1 MPLCRFSSDPARRI
15 HRPEDRSLLGTM
27 VLHSK
32 AMVVTHEIQAE
43 RVLPAIRAPAV
54 HSAMFGIFTL
64 LTGYFRVESTCRAA

>member
-1 MPLCRFSSDPARRI
+1 
-15 HRPEDRSLLGTM
+15 M